1 MMSVKAWST
10 RHKRSRAET
19 SLYVLGAA
27 LLGVIG
33 VAGYVLTESAATPQ
47 TDRSSLPASTAS
59 AAPVPTQ
66 VSAPGPQTIVRDG
79 TPLRVLFAGDSLTG
93 SYFASSTE
101 AGFRSRVATALGPVE
116 LTTAELADQTLTTVS
131 RIVDVPTDL
140 DLAVVE
146 LGTNDVGT
154 KTPFGQF
161 TNQYRELLA
170 KITSTSPGAALI
182 CAGTWQDAGEGYDV
196 VIEAECLAAG
206 GRYVPLVHIF
216 EANGTRGPAGTE
228 TPFGVSDTFHPN
240 DSGHQ
245 QIADAI
251 LAALAVS

>member
-1 MMSVKAWST
+1 MSSKAWRSG
-10 RHKRSRAET
+10 RKRGHAET
-19 SLYVLGAA
+19 SLYVLGSAFLA
-27 LLGVIG
+27 VVG
-33 VAGYVLTESAATPQ
+33 VAGYLLTESATTPQ
-47 TDRSSLPASTAS
+47 PDRSAQPASTAS
-59 AAPVPTQ
+59 AAPVPTP
-66 VSAPGPQTIVRDG
+66 VSTPGPLTIVRDG

-131 RIVDVPTDL
+131 RIVDVPADL

-154 KTPFGQF
+154 KTPFDQF
-161 TNQYRELLA
+161 TSQYRDLLG
-170 KITSTSPGAALI
+170 KITTTSPGAALI
-182 CAGTWQDAGEGYDV
+182 CTGTWQDAGEAYDA
-196 VIEAECLAAG
+196 VIEAECLTAG
-206 GRYVPLVHIF
+206 GRYVPLVDIF
-216 EANGTRGPAGTE
+216 EADGTRGPAGTE
-228 TPFGVSDTFHPN
+228 TPFGESDTFHPN

-251 LAALAVS
+251 LAALTVS